1 MRIDA
6 RQPRPKQPATLP
18 KAAFSVPGQN
28 PVSDT
33 TVAPWRMVC
42 AIEIDLPGV
51 GIAAGTGW
59 LLGDRMVVTA
69 GHVLEDAAVAQIRVF
84 PAASGGRAGQPLHAT
99 SFLTGKDGDYAAVFL
114 TEEPGASFGT
124 FGIVDPAIA
133 INGDEVVLA
142 GYDPDD
148 GGRTLWTGAGPARE
162 LSPERLRYDIATVR
176 GQSGGPVWLQSDNTR
191 LVGLHVGRFSGFN
204 QAQRLTQAICD
215 QLLQWREDS
224 ERGVFAAASRVA
236 LNWRTFAPGR
246 RTARRD
252 RAPRSTDL
260 PFRFASNRPPL
271 AIDRVEQILRAPS
284 AQPRSLSNEAPRS
297 SGAPARC
304 PPSSMIESS
313 LPARADDTVIVKL
326 RPDVSR
332 QPMTPGARSMS
343 SFIGVPPQPL
353 LETLVVRARLCDEGH
368 GGFRRSGATG
378 RTRGLDGRRSRHPGP
393 TC

>member
-18 KAAFSVPGQN
+18 KAAFSVPSQN

-236 LNWRTFAPGR
+236 LNWRTFAPGAGWPEEITFPVR
-246 RTARRD
+246 QTCRSGLPRTGH
-252 RAPRSTDL
+252 PWQSTGL
-260 PFRFASNRPPL
+260 NRFCGRP
-271 AIDRVEQILRAPS
+271 QLR
-284 AQPRSLSNEAPRS
+284 RSLSNEAPRS

-304 PPSSMIESS
+304 PPSSMID
-313 LPARADDTVIVKL
+313 R
-326 RPDVSR
+326 RC
-332 QPMTPGARSMS
+332 
-343 SFIGVPPQPL
+343 
-353 LETLVVRARLCDEGH
+353 RL
-368 GGFRRSGATG
+368 A
-378 RTRGLDGRRSRHPGP
+378 P
-393 TC
+393 TIQ